1 MIQGYKFCH
10 MFRLTQKKKIFLIT
24 IILIILCIGCFNSD
38 KTNKSSTQSEKVS
51 IKNTTSKITDDK
63 PITNKPL
70 PKARPVSTPTA
81 TPAPTPNPTAIP
93 LPVPAPVKVQNDPN
107 QIVNNAILHLNK
119 AESAKYKMEIKLKTN
134 FQNSEILIPMEI
146 SGIFKQNG
154 GSQSEI
160 FVPLGL
166 FTFTHQIIT
175 KNGKSYI
182 SDPSDNKF
190 YPLRDDNL
198 FTGNI
203 SQFLNIFNS
212 DSEEFSLDPNVN
224 LLNSSEY
231 QLTGSFSSLQSESL
245 SNIKTE
251 ILVDSKNNQFNK
263 ITLAGKVKLDL
274 IPLPFL
280 KGLENSYA
288 KFELSAY
295 FSNFGIE
302 TQITLPD
309 LTHLGKQFDSY
320 PKMSINPEN
329 KYSAIIHM
337 ENGDQVSIELYAK
350 KTPLT
355 VNNFVFLARDGYY
368 DNIIFH
374 RIIPGFVAQT
384 GDPTGTGKGDTGYEF
399 DNEFHPSLKHNSPGI
414 VSMANSGLRKNSKG
428 TNGSQFFITYR
439 ATPHLDGYNPDGSK
453 KDCKKP
459 NSSCHTVFGKVIS
472 GMNIIEKLSSNQSN
486 TNNDKKIRKIEI
498 VEEKD
503 VK

>member
-1 MIQGYKFCH
+1 
-10 MFRLTQKKKIFLIT
+10 
-24 IILIILCIGCFNSD
+24 
-38 KTNKSSTQSEKVS
+38 
-51 IKNTTSKITDDK
+51 
-63 PITNKPL
+63 
-70 PKARPVSTPTA
+70 
-81 TPAPTPNPTAIP
+81 
-93 LPVPAPVKVQNDPN
+93 
-107 QIVNNAILHLNK
+107 
-119 AESAKYKMEIKLKTN
+119 MEIKLKTN

-146 SGIFKQNG
+146 SGIFKLNG

-175 KNGKSYI
+175 KSGKSYI

-203 SQFLNIFNS
+203 FQFLNIFNS
-212 DSEEFSLDPNVN
+212 ESEEFSFDPDVN
-224 LLNSSEY
+224 LLNSGEY
-231 QLTGSFSSLQSESL
+231 QLTGSFNSLQSESL

-251 ILVDSKNNQFNK
+251 ILVDSKTNQFNK
-263 ITLAGKVKLDL
+263 IMLAGNIKLDL

-288 KFELSAY
+288 KFELTTY

-302 TQITLPD
+302 TQIALPD

-329 KYSAIIHM
+329 KYSAIIYM

-368 DNIIFH
+368 NNMIFH
-374 RIIPGFVAQT
+374 RIIPEFVAQT
-384 GDPTGTGKGDTGYEF
+384 GDPTGTGKGDPGYEF
-399 DNEFHPSLKHNSPGI
+399 DNEFHVSLKHNSPGI

-453 KDCKKP
+453 KDCSKP

-472 GMNIIEKLSSNQSN
+472 GMNIIEKLSSDQNN

-498 VEEKD
+498 VEEKN

>member
-1 MIQGYKFCH
+1 
-10 MFRLTQKKKIFLIT
+10 
-24 IILIILCIGCFNSD
+24 
-38 KTNKSSTQSEKVS
+38 
-51 IKNTTSKITDDK
+51 
-63 PITNKPL
+63 
-70 PKARPVSTPTA
+70 
-81 TPAPTPNPTAIP
+81 
-93 LPVPAPVKVQNDPN
+93 VQNDPY
-107 QIVNNAILHLNK
+107 QIMKKAVLHLNK
-119 AESAKYKMEIKLKTN
+119 VESASYKMELKLKTN
-134 FQNSEILIPMEI
+134 FQNSEILIPIEI
-146 SGIFKQNG
+146 SGRFNVND

-203 SQFLNIFNS
+203 LQLQNLSNPE
-212 DSEEFSLDPNVN
+212 SEEFSFDPDVN
-224 LLNSSEY
+224 LLNSGEY
-231 QLTGSFSSLQSESL
+231 QLTGFFNSLQSESL

-263 ITLAGKVKLDL
+263 ITMEGNIKLDL
-274 IPLPFL
+274 IPFPFL
-280 KGLENSYA
+280 KGLENSHA
-288 KFELSAY
+288 KFELSIH
-295 FSNFGIE
+295 FSNFGIK

-320 PKMSINPEN
+320 PKRSINPEN
-329 KYSAIIHM
+329 KYLAIIHM
-337 ENGDQVSIELYAK
+337 ENGGEVSIELYTK

-368 DNIIFH
+368 DNMIFH

-384 GDPTGTGKGDTGYEF
+384 GDPTGTGKGDPGYEF
-399 DNEFHPSLKHNSPGI
+399 DNEFHVSLKHNSPGM

-428 TNGSQFFITYR
+428 TNGSQFFITYK

-453 KDCKKP
+453 KDCSNT

-472 GMNIIEKLSSNQSN
+472 GMNIIEKLSSNQNN

-498 VEEKD
+498 VEEKN